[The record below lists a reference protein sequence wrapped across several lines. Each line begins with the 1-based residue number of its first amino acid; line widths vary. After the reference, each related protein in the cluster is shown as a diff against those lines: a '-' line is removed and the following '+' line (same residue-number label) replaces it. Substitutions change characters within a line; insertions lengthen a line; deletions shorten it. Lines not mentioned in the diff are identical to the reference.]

1 MKIDQL
7 KQIIREIVAEE
18 IKKSL
23 PALVPQIL
31 ANALLGNSNTVDKSV
46 LNSKESPDDP
56 EEDSFFE
63 SLKSSLTPPPK
74 PVVKQVKKYS
84 NNPVLNAVLNETQ
97 GGVPQE
103 NSYGVQLPAAAFKQ
117 STHDIPIVTNNPV
130 LNETTKAQ
138 AELGVFKDYR
148 KLLKAVDTKKK
159 SRFSG
164 GSVGG
169 LSIDGGVTTDFT
181 QTD

>member
-7 KQIIREIVAEE
+7 KQIIREIVVEE

-23 PALVPQIL
+23 PTIVPQIV
-31 ANALLGNSNTVDKSV
+31 ANALLGQSNPINKSV
-46 LNSKESPDDP
+46 PITAEP

-63 SLKSSLTPPPK
+63 SLKSSLTPPK
-74 PVVKQVKKYS
+74 PVVKQQVKKYS

-103 NSYGVQLPAAAFKQ
+103 NSYGVQLPKAAFKQ
-117 STHDIPIVTNNPV
+117 PSHDIPVVTNNPI

-148 KLLKAVDTKKK
+148 KLMKAVDTKKK
-159 SRFSG
+159 SGFSG

-169 LSIDGGVTTDFT
+169 LSIEGGVTTDFT